1 VTRGHLVVVVA
12 QASARRDGWRTGMPA
27 GANNAAGL
35 GDTAHGFGS
44 AGDAAARDVAV
55 ELV

>member
-1 VTRGHLVVVVA
+1 MVVVA